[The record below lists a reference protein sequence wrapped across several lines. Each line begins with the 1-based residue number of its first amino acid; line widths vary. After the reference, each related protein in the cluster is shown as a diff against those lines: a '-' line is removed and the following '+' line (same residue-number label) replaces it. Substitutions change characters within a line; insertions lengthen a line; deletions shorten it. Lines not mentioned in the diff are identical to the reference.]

1 MTRQARGGLATASGL
16 VTIVGIASGNPYWV
30 LFGVV
35 ALIVV
40 GLTEMWWRWGGV
52 GLEYRRLLTS
62 TSATCGDIVECT
74 IEVTN
79 RKLLPM
85 PWVDVTDDWPS
96 ALVPERVRSRGR
108 GWYRRWGSAAESPQE
123 GSGLTPAAI
132 GEAGLPPPAP
142 LPYEGRGGE
151 GGGGTVARLAD
162 EVAQQTDREPVSQ
175 RLTLAPFE
183 RVRRHYR
190 LPCRRRGA
198 YDFGPVVI
206 RWRDAFGL
214 TSRDADLTGREA
226 FVVYPRTVPVVAPPA
241 ASRQLLGDRVRPR
254 ALLTDPTR
262 LAGVR
267 PFVTGDSIRRV
278 HWGATARTGVVQ
290 VRRDDPTAGR
300 RLWIVVDVE
309 TAPEDQWWSAGDTDM
324 HETLAIVAASIASWA
339 IRSGTSVGI
348 SANGRTSGSAH
359 DLSVPCAGN
368 PRHIVRILDGLAR
381 LRPWPSRPL
390 RDAVTATAH
399 SWPADATIALIT
411 AMPSATKTLA
421 IARGARHSQP
431 VLTIDCSDGRLQPP
445 APLSGDDMVGRR
457 YGATWRLADADQSW
471 ASRTEVR
478 LG

>member
-1 MTRQARGGLATASGL
+1 MT
-16 VTIVGIASGNPYWV
+16 VIGIASGNPYWV

-35 ALIVV
+35 ALIVI
-40 GLTEMWWRWGGV
+40 GLADMWWRWGGV
-52 GLEYRRLLTS
+52 GLEYRRVL
-62 TSATCGDIVECT
+62 ATTTASCGDVVQCT

-85 PWVDVTDDWPS
+85 PWVDVIDEWPS
-96 ALVPERVRSRGR
+96 ALVPDRVRTRTHPSLSSVQR
-108 GWYRRWGSAAESPQE
+108 
-123 GSGLTPAAI
+123 L
-132 GEAGLPPPAP
+132 
-142 LPYEGRGGE
+142 RGGTHLPAE
-151 GGGGTVARLAD
+151 AVENDLPRRRTSTRITKRENEAPPLD
-162 EVAQQTDREPVSQ
+162 VAQQTDREPVSQ

-198 YDFGPVVI
+198 YDFGPVAI

-214 TSRDADLTGREA
+214 TSRGADLTERA
-226 FVVYPRTVPVVAPPA
+226 SFVVYPRTVPVVAPPN
-241 ASRQLLGDRVRPR
+241 ASRQLLGDRVRPH

-300 RLWIVVDVE
+300 RLWLVIDVE
-309 TAPEDQWWSAGDTDM
+309 TASEDRWWSAGDTDV

-339 IRSGTSVGI
+339 VRSGTAVGI

-359 DLSVPCAGN
+359 DLWVQCAGN
-368 PRHIVRILDGLAR
+368 PRHIARILDGLAR

-390 RDAVTATAH
+390 RDAVAMTAH
-399 SWPADATIALIT
+399 GWPPDATIALIT
-411 AMPSATKTLA
+411 AMPSVTKASA

-431 VLTIDCSDGRLQPP
+431 ILTIDCSHDGAQPTP
-445 APLSGDDMVGRR
+445 RSQLEGDALARGL
-457 YGATWRLADADQSW
+457 GPTWRLADADQSW
-471 ASRTEVR
+471 ATRTEVR
-478 LG
+478 LTTGAV

>member
-1 MTRQARGGLATASGL
+1 MTRQARGGLATGSGL
-16 VTIVGIASGNPYWV
+16 VTIVGIASGNLYWV

-35 ALIVV
+35 ALIVL

-52 GLEYRRLLTS
+52 GLEYRRALSS
-62 TSATCGDIVECT
+62 TTATCGDIVECT

-96 ALVPERVRSRGR
+96 ALVPERVRSRKR
-108 GWYRRWGSAAESPQE
+108 GLYRPSITGGSRPIVEESRTVPTN
-123 GSGLTPAAI
+123 SGDAKMNPAAH
-132 GEAGLPPPAP
+132 LPGV
-142 LPYEGRGGE
+142 EGE
-151 GGGGTVARLAD
+151 GLAD

-214 TSRDADLTGREA
+214 TSRDADLTGRES

-254 ALLTDPTR
+254 ALLTDSTR

-309 TAPEDQWWSAGDTDM
+309 TAPEDRWWSAGDTDV

-348 SANGRTSGSAH
+348 SANGRTAGSAH
-359 DLSVPCAGN
+359 DLSIACAGN
-368 PRHIVRILDGLAR
+368 PSHIARILDGLAR

-390 RDAVTATAH
+390 RDAVATTAH
-399 SWPADATIALIT
+399 SWPSDATIALIT
-411 AMPSATKTLA
+411 AMPSEAKAGA
-421 IARGARHSQP
+421 IVRGARHSQP
-431 VLTIDCSDGRLQPP
+431 VLTIDCSIDTRHPP
-445 APLSGDDMVGRR
+445 ASSVGSDMVTRR
-457 YGATWRLADADQSW
+457 HGATWRLADADQPW

-478 LG
+478 LR